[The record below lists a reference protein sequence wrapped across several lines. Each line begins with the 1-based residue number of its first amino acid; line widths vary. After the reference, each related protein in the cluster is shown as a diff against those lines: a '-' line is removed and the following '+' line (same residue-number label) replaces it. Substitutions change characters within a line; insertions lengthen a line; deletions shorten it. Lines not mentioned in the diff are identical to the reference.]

1 LLDFKPE
8 HPGFPLFQ
16 KPKIAKQIEIKK
28 WAPRRRFKPEEQVKE
43 PIFYIFE
50 IKHNS
55 FMNFLSKFV
64 SFLK

>member
-1 LLDFKPE
+1 M
-8 HPGFPLFQ
+8 
-16 KPKIAKQIEIKK
+16 
-28 WAPRRRFKPEEQVKE
+28 APQLRFKPRKQVKE

-50 IKHNS
+50 TKHNS